1 MARSANA
8 LMEPPIS
15 EIKIPPPAAGQIVIL
30 EEVLLRV
37 SHCRSIMFP
46 LSFGLQHM
54 KDNFGEAY
62 ESFSKQV
69 DLETASVPVV
79 LSALADFLLR
89 HSDSMPVCSS
99 FRPILLDLVSR
110 SLARI
115 VTVQDL
121 EEAVKV
127 MLPSVLRLGPSCLLN
142 VVVEGLRELSPLSVF
157 DRVNDLSLPELRA
170 LVRCTHELL
179 SFSIRFAALWSWAP
193 LLSLVRH
200 ADEEVRFFAASS
212 SALYLR
218 MSDAERRQFVPLNE
232 NSKLRLS
239 LVNSGEKKVECST
252 FEWDMTLG
260 NVLNCRLI
268 VAPNDLFSSVVSV
281 CGILLPRRKK
291 QPGSEVASSSSSSSK
306 LVYTNSAV
314 RNLQAIALALARGRP
329 VVVAGDTGAGKSCL
343 IAEVARIT
351 GHTEMISI
359 HLGDCSDAK
368 SLLGTYV
375 CTDVPG
381 EFRWQPGSLTQAV
394 VEGMWVLIEDI
405 DLAPLDVMSVLLP
418 LLESRKLFIPGRGE
432 EVVAAD
438 GFQLLATQ
446 SLAGARKSNGVASS
460 VFLSGLWTR
469 VVIEP
474 LSSPEL
480 CQVLSQ
486 LYPGLSPQAEMLV
499 QARDA
504 LLQKPELQFH
514 MRGSSAR
521 DVKKWF
527 HRIFSLHPALASG
540 LKKPL
545 TTEGRRR
552 VFGEALDCFSGMMS
566 ASPARAL
573 LVSDLGR
580 CLGLPQDMVEQH
592 VLHRKPEVLLAPD
605 IVTVGRA
612 LPLMRKLRLDAAGAA
627 TGRLGLTSRSFVLT
641 RHALRTLEKVAVS
654 VSLNEPVL
662 CVGETGVGK
671 TASIQH
677 LADLLGQDLVVVNLN
692 QQSDSSDL
700 LGSFRPLEMRVL
712 CLPLKRQFDQLF
724 ARSFSQSANQQ
735 FLDQVEKSF
744 VGCDWKRFLA
754 LLRQADKL
762 YVSSQSA
769 TKKRKV
775 SESVQTEWNEF
786 SVSISRL
793 ETQQRR
799 LKQSFAF
806 AFVEG
811 SLVNAVRNGQWILL
825 DEINL
830 ASSDMLESIS
840 GLLEGESLLLAERG
854 DTMPVP
860 RHPNFRLF
868 ACMNPSTN
876 AGRKDLPPGLRNRF
890 SEYFVDECENAD
902 DLAEIVQSFIRGDAG
917 STNRIVQFYLNARTA
932 ATALR
937 DGAGRSPKY
946 SLRSMIRALEY
957 ARSTQAQYGL
967 VRALYDGFCMTFL
980 TQLNLESQAAMVSM
994 IRGSFPPGQA
1004 AQVPPE
1010 PAGGNHVRVQ
1020 HFWIEKGSLEP
1031 NPAPRYILTRT
1042 ITKHLKNLAR
1052 VVVTRRYPAL
1062 LQGPTASGKTSMVE
1076 YLAKVTGHR
1085 FVRINNHEHT
1095 DISEYM
1101 GSYIS
1106 DENGR
1111 LVFREGVLVEA
1122 VRNGYWIVL
1131 DELNLAPSDVLE
1143 SLNRLLDDNRE
1154 LFIPETQEVV
1164 KPHPHFALF
1173 ATQNPPGLYGGRKLL
1188 SPAFSNRFL
1197 ELHFDDLPDD
1207 ELQEILQRRCDLAP
1221 SYSSKLV
1228 EVMRDLQ
1235 RRRQTSQI
1243 FAGLFCLGSLFFV

>member
-1 MARSANA
+1 MSAQVCF
-8 LMEPPIS
+8 LSLFFPPF
-15 EIKIPPPAAGQIVIL
+15 
-30 EEVLLRV
+30 VLL
-37 SHCRSIMFP
+37 
-46 LSFGLQHM
+46 L
-54 KDNFGEAY
+54 
-62 ESFSKQV
+62 
-69 DLETASVPVV
+69 
-79 LSALADFLLR
+79 
-89 HSDSMPVCSS
+89 
-99 FRPILLDLVSR
+99 
-110 SLARI
+110 
-115 VTVQDL
+115 
-121 EEAVKV
+121 
-127 MLPSVLRLGPSCLLN
+127 
-142 VVVEGLRELSPLSVF
+142 
-157 DRVNDLSLPELRA
+157 
-170 LVRCTHELL
+170 
-179 SFSIRFAALWSWAP
+179 
-193 LLSLVRH
+193 
-200 ADEEVRFFAASS
+200 
-212 SALYLR
+212 
-218 MSDAERRQFVPLNE
+218 
-232 NSKLRLS
+232 
-239 LVNSGEKKVECST
+239 
-252 FEWDMTLG
+252 
-260 NVLNCRLI
+260 
-268 VAPNDLFSSVVSV
+268 LFS
-281 CGILLPRRKK
+281 L
-291 QPGSEVASSSSSSSK
+291 
-306 LVYTNSAV
+306 
-314 RNLQAIALALARGRP
+314 
-329 VVVAGDTGAGKSCL
+329 
-343 IAEVARIT
+343 
-351 GHTEMISI
+351 
-359 HLGDCSDAK
+359 
-368 SLLGTYV
+368 
-375 CTDVPG
+375 DVPG
-381 EFRWQPGSLTQAV
+381 EFRWQPGALTQAV
-394 VEGMWVLIEDI
+394 SSGMWVLIEDI

-418 LLESRKLFIPGRGE
+418 LLETRKLFIPGRGE
-432 EVVAAD
+432 EIVAAD

-446 SLAGARKSNGVASS
+446 SIGGGARKSSSSSSSASL
-460 VFLSGLWTR
+460 LSGLWTR
-469 VVIEP
+469 VAIES
-474 LSSPEL
+474 LSSNEL

-486 LYPGLSPQAEMLV
+486 LYPGLAPHAELLV
-499 QARDA
+499 RARDT
-504 LLQKPELQFH
+504 LSQRPELVHAMTQ
-514 MRGSSAR
+514 RSSAR

-527 HRIFSLHPALASG
+527 HRLFSLHPALASG
-540 LKKPL
+540 LRKPL

-552 VFGEALDCFSGMMS
+552 VFGEAVDCFGGAMP
-566 ASPARAL
+566 ASQVRQL
-573 LVSDLGR
+573 LFAEMGAA
-580 CLGLPQDMVEQH
+580 LGLPSEMAEQH
-592 VLHRKPEVLLAPD
+592 LIHRRPELLLAPD
-605 IVTVGRA
+605 RVTVGRA
-612 LPLMRKLRLDAAGAA
+612 LPLPRKVRLDAAAA
-627 TGRLGLTSRSFVLT
+627 STGRLDSARSFVLT
-641 RHALRTLEKVAVS
+641 RHALRTLEKIAVS

-677 LADLLGQDLVVVNLN
+677 LADLLGQELVVVNLN

-712 CLPLKRQFDQLF
+712 CVPLKRQFDQLF
-724 ARSFSQSANQQ
+724 ARTFSQSANQQ
-735 FLDQVEKSF
+735 FLDQVDKAF

-754 LLRQADKL
+754 LLRQAEKL
-762 YVSSQSA
+762 YVSSCQSGN
-769 TKKRKV
+769 KKRKV
-775 SESVQTEWNEF
+775 SESVQADWTELTA
-786 SVSISRL
+786 SISRL
-793 ETQQRR
+793 EVQQRR

-811 SLVNAVRNGQWILL
+811 SLVNAVRTGAWILL

-854 DTMPVP
+854 DTVPIP

-876 AGRKDLPPGLRNRF
+876 VGRKDLPPGLRNRF
-890 SEYFVDECENAD
+890 SEYFVDECESAD
-902 DLAEIVQSFIRGDAG
+902 DLAEVVQSYIRGDAA
-917 STNRIVQFYLNARTA
+917 STQKIVQFYLNARTA
-932 ATALR
+932 AGALR

-980 TQLNLESQAAMVSM
+980 TQLSVESQAAMTSM
-994 IRGSFPPGQA
+994 IRSSFPPGQA

-1010 PAGGNHVRVQ
+1010 PAGGTHVRVQ

-1101 GSYIS
+1101 GSYVS
-1106 DENGR
+1106 DESGR

-1197 ELHFDDLPDD
+1197 ELHFDDLPDE

-1221 SYSSKLV
+1221 SYATKLV

-1235 RRRQTSQI
+1235 RRRQSSQI
-1243 FAGLFCLGSLFFV
+1243 FAGKHGFITLRDLFKWAERQPVGYQQLAEEGYMLLAERLRSDEEKRVIQSVLEAHMPGARLDPASLYRVSPEAIAKLERSLVESGNASASRIVWTDSFQRMYSLVLRCIRHKEPVLLIGGTGCGKTSVCQVLAALFEQDLRILNLHEHSETADFLGGLRPLRDRALRGAIALQAVAELLKEEGQEGAFESVAEAIKAFNAVKKSPGNAELYGKAKIAVQDYETLFSW